1 MLQGLAIALLALFLL
16 PGNSVVRGWSNRT
29 LDWWFSVR
37 SVLPREEEPVSRVA
51 ILAIDRDT
59 RRRWNGRSFDARDVG
74 RALQLLKRNGV
85 LSVAVDVT
93 DVDRAFLSPQDALAW
108 QRDVA
113 QTGIAH
119 LPLGFYAVPSPVGE
133 TTQDKAGPSVAS
145 RDNSAASVAES
156 STRKRVSAGN
166 AAGNVTDKTP
176 SSLAPNKNL
185 KPVVPVAQNAWPSVA
200 ANSVAANS
208 VAANSHTALIVDGDA
223 HVRRVPLVL
232 QSGAQLLPAL
242 SLSTA
247 LQALQ
252 IAPTQLRLSDE
263 RGTPTGWN
271 HARRLWLGERELAV
285 EPGGS
290 MLLNFVT
297 APSLSVFEAPGASF
311 ASSGSADSGFVG
323 SSFAGSGDNDAS
335 ADFTSQDDSGATND
349 DDDAAM
355 RAPAR
360 DLNARDAGSDLNS
373 GLSLPG
379 SQPQPDV
386 HAAEAP
392 SFATVSLTRALRQ
405 PELLQSWR
413 GRCVVIGA
421 TDGRVAQ
428 QWLLSSGARV
438 PEAVIQAIAIDNLL
452 SGNALEP
459 VASAHLWLITILLCM
474 TVGGLVAARTPL
486 WSGLVTVLALTAVAL
501 LSLGLFVQNIW
512 LDLSLPLIAATLTF
526 LQGVVARARLQ
537 EREATRVSSTVDALE
552 RAGAII
558 AARGHSQELLERVL
572 HWTLATMEAEAAIA
586 LIRIDEPDENGA
598 DAEAEP
604 RFRVLESVQRKL
616 HAMDAL
622 PVAARDEIAARVT
635 RQSQPLLVQDAHRD
649 LRFRHGRSYYT
660 NLRSI
665 SSPGALRITS
675 VLAAPLREGDP
686 AAADPQSG
694 VRTVGAILV
703 INRRDGTPFQARD
716 LELLTAVTHQASV
729 ALDNARLYDILN
741 QRVARSESDLE
752 KTNHRLEAEK
762 NTLQTVLESMTN
774 GVVVSDAQGR
784 VQILNPAAHALLP
797 ELSGDVS
804 GLLLAQCLPEL
815 RSALNTPTAHL
826 ASSNGS
832 PHSNSFADEPQSA
845 LKTGLDSQSSTRFVK
860 EQTDALSAPPD
871 DDGRPSDSH
880 PSDSHLA
887 HASFDGPTAPS
898 ATAPSAFGSSAVAN
912 PGLDTAFSFAGS
924 FAGLPLKSPLS
935 TLYLRRGD
943 EEAPRV
949 IEVRAAPLLGVDQH
963 SAGMVWVFSDVTEEK
978 SIEQA
983 KSDFVSFVAHEM
995 RSPLTSISGFS
1006 SMLQRLETKLA
1017 TKADDESSTRK
1028 AAATS
1033 SMVARDKD
1041 LATRQRF
1048 LSVIHNE
1055 SERLT
1060 RLINNLLDVA
1070 RIEAGRGL
1078 GLNCE
1083 TLDFRAIAD
1092 EAIESQRVYSSRHV
1106 LVNAVPADL
1115 PPLLA
1120 DRDKVLQVL
1129 INLLSNAMKYSPG
1142 GNVSVAAHIE
1152 GRELV
1157 ASVSDEGPGIA
1168 PEHLGRL
1175 FQRFGRISA
1184 REVSTKNPGA
1194 GERAKPTG
1202 TGLGLFLTRHLVESH
1217 NGRIWVESEAGQG
1230 ARFLFA
1236 LPLLNAPEIET
1247 EGESSTQLDVESCA
1261 SNTFASNAPS
1271 SNAN

>member
-1 MLQGLAIALLALFLL
+1 MVQGLAIALLCLFLL
-16 PGNSVVRGWSNRT
+16 PGNGVVRGWGNRT
-29 LDWWFSVR
+29 LDWWFSIR
-37 SVLPREEEPVSRVA
+37 SVLPHEEEPVSRVA

-59 RRRWNGRSFDARDVG
+59 RRRWSGRSFDARDVG
-74 RALQLLKRNGV
+74 RALQLLKRTGV

-119 LPLGFYAVPSPVGE
+119 LPLGFYAAPSPVGE

-166 AAGNVTDKTP
+166 VTGKTP

-185 KPVVPVAQNAWPSVA
+185 KPVVPVAQNAWP
-200 ANSVAANS
+200 SVAANS

-232 QSGAQLLPAL
+232 QSGAQLFPAL

-247 LQALQ
+247 MQALQ

-311 ASSGSADSGFVG
+311 ASSGAADSGFAG
-323 SSFAGSGDNDAS
+323 SGFAGSGDNDAS
-335 ADFTSQDDSGATND
+335 ADFTSRDDGAAND

-360 DLNARDAGSDLNS
+360 DLNARSDLNS

-386 HAAEAP
+386 RAAEAP
-392 SFATVSLTRALRQ
+392 AFATVSLTRALRQ

-413 GRCVVIGA
+413 GRCVVIGV

-572 HWTLATMEAEAAIA
+572 HWTLATMEAEAAIV

-604 RFRVLESVQRKL
+604 RFRVLESVQRKP

-649 LRFRHGRSYYT
+649 LRFRYGRSYYT

-686 AAADPQSG
+686 AAANPQSG

-784 VQILNPAAHALLP
+784 VQILNPAARALLP

-815 RSALNTPTAHL
+815 RSVLNSPKSRV
-826 ASSNGS
+826 ASANGS
-832 PHSNSFADEPQSA
+832 HQNNSSVDEPHPPWENDF
-845 LKTGLDSQSSTRFVK
+845 DSQSSTRFVK
-860 EQTDALSAPPD
+860 EQRHPNSAPPYD
-871 DDGRPSDSH
+871 DLHHSDLRLTRAAF
-880 PSDSHLA
+880 DSPTA
-887 HASFDGPTAPS
+887 ASSEPAGSAVAPS
-898 ATAPSAFGSSAVAN
+898 AAAGSVALDAAF
-912 PGLDTAFSFAGS
+912 S

-935 TLYLRRGD
+935 TLYLQRGD
-943 EEAPRV
+943 EETPRV

-1028 AAATS
+1028 AAA
-1033 SMVARDKD
+1033 MAARDKD

-1106 LVNAVPADL
+1106 LVNTVPADL

-1157 ASVSDEGPGIA
+1157 ASVADEGPGIA

-1184 REVSTKNPGA
+1184 REMSTKNPGA

-1217 NGRIWVESEAGQG
+1217 SGRIWVESEAGQG
-1230 ARFLFA
+1230 ARFRFA
-1236 LPLLNAPEIET
+1236 LPLLSVPGIE
-1247 EGESSTQLDVESCA
+1247 EGESSTRFDATAA
-1261 SNTFASNAPS
+1261 STSTDN
-1271 SNAN
+1271 

>member
-1 MLQGLAIALLALFLL
+1 MVQGLAIALLCLFLL
-16 PGNSVVRGWSNRT
+16 PGNGVVRGWDNRT
-29 LDWWFSVR
+29 LDWWFSIR
-37 SVLPREEEPVSRVA
+37 SVLPHEEEPVSRVA

-113 QTGIAH
+113 KTGIAH
-119 LPLGFYAVPSPVGE
+119 LPLGFYAAPSPVGE
-133 TTQDKAGPSVAS
+133 TAQDKAGSGAAL
-145 RDNSAASVAES
+145 RDNSAASVAAS

-166 AAGNVTDKTP
+166 VTGKTP

-185 KPVVPVAQNAWPSVA
+185 KPVVPVAQIAQNAWPSVA
-200 ANSVAANS
+200 AP
-208 VAANSHTALIVDGDA
+208 SHTALIVDGDA

-247 LQALQ
+247 MQALQ

-311 ASSGSADSGFVG
+311 ASSGSADSG
-323 SSFAGSGDNDAS
+323 DNDAS
-335 ADFTSQDDSGATND
+335 ADFTSRDDGAAND

-360 DLNARDAGSDLNS
+360 DLNARSDLNS

-386 HAAEAP
+386 RAAEAP
-392 SFATVSLTRALRQ
+392 AFATVSLTRALRQ

-459 VASAHLWLITILLCM
+459 VAPAHLWLITILLCM

-537 EREATRVSSTVDALE
+537 ERQATRVSSTVDALE

-558 AARGHSQELLERVL
+558 AARGHSQELLKRVL

-586 LIRIDEPDENGA
+586 LIRIDEADENGA

-665 SSPGALRITS
+665 SSPGALHITS

-703 INRRDGTPFQARD
+703 VNRRDGTPFQARD
-716 LELLTAVTHQASV
+716 LELLSAVTHQASV

-784 VQILNPAAHALLP
+784 VQILNPAARALLP

-815 RSALNTPTAHL
+815 RSVVNSPKSRV
-826 ASSNGS
+826 ASANGS
-832 PHSNSFADEPQSA
+832 HQNNSSVDEPHPPWENDF
-845 LKTGLDSQSSTRFVK
+845 DSQSSTRFVE

-871 DDGRPSDSH
+871 DNLLS
-880 PSDSHLA
+880 SDSHLA
-887 HASFDGPTAPS
+887 HASFDGSTATAPS
-898 ATAPSAFGSSAVAN
+898 ATAPSAFGSSTVAGSS
-912 PGLDTAFSFAGS
+912 GLDAAFS

-935 TLYLRRGD
+935 TLYLQRGD

-949 IEVRAAPLLGVDQH
+949 IEVRAAPLLGADQH

-1006 SMLQRLETKLA
+1006 SMLQRLETKLE
-1017 TKADDESSTRK
+1017 TKADTKVDDESSTRK
-1028 AAATS
+1028 AAAIA
-1033 SMVARDKD
+1033 ARDKD

-1106 LVNAVPADL
+1106 LVNTVPADL

-1175 FQRFGRISA
+1175 FQRFGRIGA

-1236 LPLLNAPEIET
+1236 LPLLSAPGIE
-1247 EGESSTQLDVESCA
+1247 EGESSTRFDATAA
-1261 SNTFASNAPS
+1261 STSTDN
-1271 SNAN
+1271 